1 MGKPNPKQNNLR
13 EFSSVKRPENL
24 AKNTYNISEDY
35 NLSKTKPEIGNVSD
49 ISIRAKNIGT
59 NNYSLNK
66 EYVIPFNDLTAQTNR

>member
-35 NLSKTKPEIGNVSD
+35 NLSKTKPEIGNVPD
-49 ISIRAKNIGT
+49 VTIRTKDLAINVFSEKDF
-59 NNYSLNK
+59 YRP
-66 EYVIPFNDLTAQTNR
+66 PFDDVL